1 MLKRDFVNNYIKP
14 FLKEDDTP
22 YNRQLWN
29 NTLDTLSKNGD
40 ININK
45 AQYWTKVPK
54 KYYGE

>member
-1 MLKRDFVNNYIKP
+1 MLKRDFVNNYIISNLKENDKP
-14 FLKEDDTP
+14 F
-22 YNRQLWN
+22 NRSLWN

-45 AQYWTKVPK
+45 AQYWTKEPK